1 MDVKILVTI
10 GPSSLKKEV
19 ISEME
24 KYNVFA
30 LRINLS
36 HTPEGLVKDKIEAIQ
51 SYTKIPICL
60 DSEGAQMRN
69 HSMANGGA
77 VFTAGDII
85 KVHFDEIVG
94 DSNNISFS
102 PRRAAKQF
110 SVGDEIRIDF
120 NLSKIKLIE
129 RNKRCFLAKVIIGG
143 KVKSN
148 KAADLNREINLDP
161 ITKKDRKAIAIGR
174 KMGVN
179 LFALSFS
186 ESGENVKRMRELAG
200 EKAKI
205 ISKVESL
212 RGVNS
217 LMEILEASDEI
228 LIDRGDLSRQ
238 VCLEKIPFLQR
249 RIVSIARSKHVPVL
263 VATNLL
269 ESMVVS
275 PVPTRA
281 EVNDVIS
288 TLLMGADGLV
298 LAAETAIGNFPV
310 GAVEMISKL
319 IDQYNLWTPNTSIQE
334 LLNNGA

>member
-1 MDVKILVTI
+1 MDVEIMVTV
-10 GPSSLKKEV
+10 GPSSLKREV

-24 KYNVFA
+24 KYNVSAF
-30 LRINLS
+30 RINLS
-36 HTPEGLVKDKIEAIQ
+36 HTSKAQVKDKIEAIQ

-69 HSMANGGA
+69 HSMANGGT
-77 VFTAGDII
+77 VFTAGNII

-94 DSNNISFS
+94 DSKNISFS
-102 PRRAAKQF
+102 PRQAAKQF
-110 SVGDEIRIDF
+110 SIGDEIRIDF

-129 RNKRCFLAKVIIGG
+129 RNKRYFLAKVIVGG
-143 KVKSN
+143 KVESN
-148 KAADLNREINLDP
+148 KAADLNREIKLDP
-161 ITKKDRKAIAIGR
+161 ITEKDRKAIAIGR
-174 KMGVN
+174 KMGVD

-212 RGVNS
+212 RGVNN
-217 LMEILEASDEI
+217 LMEILEASDKI

-249 RIVSIARSKHVPVL
+249 RIISAAKSKQIPVL

-275 PVPTRA
+275 PEPNRA
-281 EVNDVIS
+281 EVNDVVS

-298 LAAETAIGNFPV
+298 LANETATGNFPV
-310 GAVEMISKL
+310 GAVKMISKL
-319 IDQYNLWTPNTSIQE
+319 IDQYNRWTPNTSIQE
-334 LLNNGA
+334 LLNNGT